1 MFRVTVSVA
10 AMPPVLAR
18 SVAFAALALLAAVA
32 PACASKNTP
41 EEHED
46 NPPAA
51 APKNPDGVPYPT
63 DNIGTAA
70 RAGKLPGKR
79 IENLSFEGYLNS
91 DRAAGLKV
99 ISMADFFDPG
109 AKRYK
114 LIAIQAAA
122 TWCTV
127 CMAETRDTVALHAE
141 YSQKGVVFLQTIIN
155 GPTNGFGPS
164 LLDVE
169 GWMDKH
175 QTNFTVLIDVR
186 GRRSIPLGAQA
197 VPWNAR
203 IDPRTM
209 EILDQGTGIPR
220 NLAEYIDEGL
230 NFVAKAQPSYP
241 L

>member
-10 AMPPVLAR
+10 AKLLLPVMAASAL
-18 SVAFAALALLAAVA
+18 FA
-32 PACASKNTP
+32 PGCGGNNTP
-41 EEHED
+41 AEFDD

-51 APKNPDGVPYPT
+51 PAQNPDGVPYPT
-63 DNIGTAA
+63 DNIGTTA

-79 IENLSFEGYLNS
+79 IENLSFQGYLNS

-122 TWCTV
+122 TWCTI
-127 CMAETRDTVALHAE
+127 CMAETRDTVALQPE

-175 QTNFTVLIDVR
+175 GTNFTVLIDVR
-186 GRRSIPLGAQA
+186 GKRSIPLGAQA

-230 NFVAKAQPSYP
+230 NFVAKAKPSYP